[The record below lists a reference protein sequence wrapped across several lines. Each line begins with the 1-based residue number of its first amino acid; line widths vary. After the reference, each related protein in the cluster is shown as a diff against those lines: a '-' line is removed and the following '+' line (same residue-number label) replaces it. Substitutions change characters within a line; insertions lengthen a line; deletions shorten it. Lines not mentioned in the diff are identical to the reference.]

1 MVCRKVS
8 AGVSTGEKAI
18 SPGILKLEMQRFD
31 FPRVVVFKPQ
41 QYVVLRALIR
51 RLKYAYTM

>member
-1 MVCRKVS
+1 MVCQKVS

-18 SPGILKLEMQRFD
+18 SPGILKLEIQRFD
-31 FPRVVVFKPQ
+31 SPGVVIFKPQ

-51 RLKYAYTM
+51 GLRKS